1 MMIANR
7 KSGAYRVAVFCSANS
22 KLHPEFFEA
31 AANFSQNLARRGWE
45 LIYGGAQVGLMGC
58 FADEQ
63 IKAGGVARGAITEGL
78 ARTQETPH
86 RGLNELVVVKN
97 LFERKRWMMEEAD
110 AFVIFPGGLGTLDE
124 ALEVITWKSLNE
136 LDKPILFV
144 NLRDFW
150 QTQLNTFNGF
160 AAHGMIRAGGL
171 ELFEVCARGEQIWK
185 ILDDAEQA
193 LHEARP
199 QRSKSSNSASR

>member
-1 MMIANR
+1 MMTADR
-7 KSGAYRVAVFCSANS
+7 RSGVYRVAVFCSANAN
-22 KLHPEFFEA
+22 LHPAFFEA
-31 AANFSQNLARRGWE
+31 AAEFSQNLAKRGWE

-58 FADEQ
+58 FANEQ

-86 RGLNELVVVKN
+86 RGLTELVIVEN
-97 LFERKRWMMEEAD
+97 LFERKRWMMSEAD

-150 QTQLNTFNGF
+150 QNQLNTFNGF

-171 ELFEVCARGEQIWK
+171 ELFQVCARDEQIWK

-193 LHEARP
+193 LHQARP
-199 QRSKSSNSASR
+199 HGLSQSNSAPR